1 MNMRSTR
8 STVRFSNPFTLPGY
22 TGELPAGDYEVLVEE
37 ELLEGL
43 SFAAYR
49 RTATYLTVRGKGN
62 YAGLT
67 ELRMTSEND
76 LKEAL
81 SRDQAATEKKNDQCD
96 AALSPQEDLK

>member
-37 ELLEGL
+37 ELLQGL
-43 SFAAYR
+43 SFEAYR
-49 RTATYLTVRGKGN
+49 RTATYLTVRGRGDH
-62 YAGLT
+62 ARRT
-67 ELRMTSEND
+67 ELRPISERD
-76 LKEAL
+76 LQEAL
-81 SRDQAATEKKNDQCD
+81 SRDQAETEIDNHSD